1 MNNAGWTDAGARL
14 EKRPLTVVEVL
25 NRRSGLSA
33 ALVLL
38 AALAALPLLHR
49 LRVDNS
55 LENWV
60 DRDGTGWRQYREFVE
75 RFGSEEFILVIYPLA
90 PALDESFLFD
100 LTDLRLDLEAV
111 EGVRQL
117 FCLSDI
123 YSRFFGYL
131 GPDAFAEDL
140 ERSPFYRRFLVSDDG
155 KQGAIWLLLDIEDAL
170 DRYSIVRGVESAVA
184 RAPVAGPI
192 HLAGSPIVNAALD
205 RASRRSSRTL
215 FPLVFLLS
223 GLVLLLR
230 FRGLHGLL
238 LPYMSVG
245 AGIVVTLGLVAA
257 SGRSLDMVTIALPPV
272 VWVLGLSTSIH
283 LLARCRKLLAEG
295 GTLDLAVAQSM
306 DELFAPCLFSA
317 LTTALGFAS
326 LGASAMQPVR
336 EMGLFSAFGVLAC
349 FTTNFF
355 LFPTLARLWVTAAPP
370 RGRIPARGFA
380 VLARL
385 DTRYPRLVL
394 AVTAVLAAVS
404 ATAAFRIQ
412 AESNVIE
419 FFRDD
424 APVARTYQ
432 EVLPGFTGPY
442 SLEILLDP
450 EGSPGSRKTLVGLE
464 ELGAR
469 LAALPEVA
477 KVLSPA
483 DLVKKN
489 HQLSTGSPPENYRL
503 PPGAEDLVFAWEGA
517 VRHLGPELRNLW
529 DHENGTIRLTVLA
542 RPMGSNDFRRME
554 EKIKTLVK
562 VHSDPG
568 WSPRMTGIVDLLVDL
583 QTELIHSQLK
593 SFGLA
598 FVVIG
603 LVIAVLLRSLRYAS
617 ISLVPNLF
625 PVILAFGAMGAFGI
639 ALDPATVM
647 IAAIALGIAVDNTIH
662 FLAHYRREHSRGV
675 GTSSAVERTLNRIAG
690 AITLTS
696 LVAALGFAV
705 LCLSD
710 FLPLVHFGL
719 LTAVTMMAALLGDL
733 VLLPSL
739 LSLVDGR
746 SEARER
752 TSAG

>member
-1 MNNAGWTDAGARL
+1 
-14 EKRPLTVVEVL
+14 LTVVEVL

-442 SLEILLDP
+442 SLE
-450 EGSPGSRKTLVGLE
+450 
-464 ELGAR
+464 
-469 LAALPEVA
+469 
-477 KVLSPA
+477 A

>member
-1 MNNAGWTDAGARL
+1 LN
-14 EKRPLTVVEVL
+14 VVEVL
-25 NRRSGLSA
+25 NRRSGISA

-75 RFGSEEFILVIYPLA
+75 RFGSEEFILVIYPLP

-131 GPDAFAEDL
+131 GPDAFTEDV

-155 KQGAIWLLLDIEDAL
+155 KQGAIWLLLDIEDAR
-170 DRYSIVRGVESAVA
+170 DRASIVGGVESAVA

-192 HLAGSPIVNAALD
+192 HLAGSPIVNAELD
-205 RASRRSSRTL
+205 RASRLSSRTF
-215 FPLVFLLS
+215 FPLVFVLS
-223 GLVLLLR
+223 AAVLLLR
-230 FRGLHGLL
+230 FRRLYGLL
-238 LPYMSVG
+238 LPYISVG
-245 AGIVVTLGLVAA
+245 AGIVITLGLLAG
-257 SGRSLDMVTIALPPV
+257 SGRTLDMVNIALPPV

-295 GTLDLAVAQSM
+295 GNLDHAVGQSM
-306 DELFAPCLFSA
+306 EELFTPCLFSS

-336 EMGLFSAFGVLAC
+336 EMGLFSAIGVLLC
-349 FTTNFF
+349 FSTNFL
-355 LFPTLARLWVTAAPP
+355 LFPTLARLWVRAAPP
-370 RGRIPARGFA
+370 RGKISARGVA
-380 VLARL
+380 SLTSVN
-385 DTRYPRLVL
+385 TRPRLVL
-394 AVTAVLAAVS
+394 VITTVLAALSV
-404 ATAAFRIQ
+404 TAAFRIR

-419 FFRDD
+419 FFRDE
-424 APVARTYQ
+424 APVARTYE

-442 SLEILLDP
+442 SLEILLNP
-450 EGSPGSRKTLVGLE
+450 EGSPGSRKTLAGLE
-464 ELGAR
+464 ELGEQ

-489 HQLSTGSPPENYRL
+489 HQLTTGSPPENYVL
-503 PPGAEDLVFAWEGA
+503 PPTEEDLLFAWEGA
-517 VRHLGPELRNLW
+517 VRQLGPELRNLW
-529 DHENGTIRLTVLA
+529 DQQTGTIRLTVLA

-554 EKIKTLVK
+554 EKIKTLVQ
-562 VHSDPG
+562 VQSDPG

-598 FVVIG
+598 FLVIG

-625 PVILAFGAMGAFGI
+625 PVLLAFGAMGAFGI

-647 IAAIALGIAVDNTIH
+647 IAAIALGMAVDNTIH
-662 FLAHYRREHSRGV
+662 FLAHYRREHGRGV
-675 GTSSAVERTLNRIAG
+675 GTRSAIERTLNRIAG

-719 LTAVTMMAALLGDL
+719 LTAVTMVAALLGDL

-739 LSLVDGR
+739 LSLADGR
-746 SEARER
+746 SEDGGRSRAV
-752 TSAG
+752 